1 MYEFNF
7 DLTNVLLIVCVWLFT
22 TGLHFFNY
30 SKPQVLISNQ
40 RKRSLKAVNNNERPS
55 SGNVELQLDSVR
67 YKNTCGS
74 HTYEN
79 RSSVLNDDTN
89 PVYDEKGEGDYD
101 HLRAIRQKQI
111 ASAVEENS
119 YGTADHWEDFY
130 SALELHKNPDPDL
143 NNEHYGTDIYADT
156 CNSSVSL
163 DNSEYDHCNMS
174 DLRKL
179 HW

>member
-1 MYEFNF
+1 MPC
-7 DLTNVLLIVCVWLFT
+7 VCGCFLYDSFT
-22 TGLHFFNY
+22 FFNY
-30 SKPQVLISNQ
+30 SKPQML
-40 RKRSLKAVNNNERPS
+40 SLKTVNNMTYENEGPK
-55 SGNVELQLDSVR
+55 SGKLDLQPDSVR

-79 RSSVLNDDTN
+79 RSSVLKDDTN
-89 PVYDEKGEGDYD
+89 AVYDEKGEGDYD

-111 ASAVEENS
+111 APAVEENS
-119 YGTADHWEDFY
+119 YETADHWEDCY

>member
-1 MYEFNF
+1 MF
-7 DLTNVLLIVCVWLFT
+7 VCGSLRQ
-22 TGLHFFNY
+22 HYIFFNY

-40 RKRSLKAVNNNERPS
+40 RKRSLKAVNNITYENERPS
-55 SGNVELQLDSVR
+55 PGKVELQLDSVR